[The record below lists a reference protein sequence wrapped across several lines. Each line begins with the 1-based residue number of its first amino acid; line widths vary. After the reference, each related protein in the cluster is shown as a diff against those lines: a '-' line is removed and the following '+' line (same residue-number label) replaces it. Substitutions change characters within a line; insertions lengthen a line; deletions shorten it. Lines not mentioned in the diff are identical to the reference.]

1 MNLIYYYYD
10 LFLEARMIF
19 QLHAILSLL
28 CGLAYLLFEL
38 DSWRIRMVYLPL
50 SILILVRLI
59 HHWVHLSYRKYS
71 DVLGTILIFNWFEN
85 WMYILS
91 NLRADCDNLFS
102 LLDSLRRFRN
112 MVVLIL
118 RGSYKLKILLAIN

>member
-1 MNLIYYYYD
+1 MYYYYD

-19 QLHAILSLL
+19 QLHVILSLL

-59 HHWVHLSYRKYS
+59 HHRVHLSYRKYS
-71 DVLGTILIFNWFEN
+71 AFVINCMVMYFGQFLFLIG
-85 WMYILS
+85 
-91 NLRADCDNLFS
+91 
-102 LLDSLRRFRN
+102 
-112 MVVLIL
+112 LIV
-118 RGSYKLKILLAIN
+118 

>member
-1 MNLIYYYYD
+1 
-10 LFLEARMIF
+10 
-19 QLHAILSLL
+19 
-28 CGLAYLLFEL
+28 
-38 DSWRIRMVYLPL
+38 MVYLPL
-50 SILILVRLI
+50 SILILVSRI
-59 HHWVHLSYRKYS
+59 HHRVHLSYRKYS